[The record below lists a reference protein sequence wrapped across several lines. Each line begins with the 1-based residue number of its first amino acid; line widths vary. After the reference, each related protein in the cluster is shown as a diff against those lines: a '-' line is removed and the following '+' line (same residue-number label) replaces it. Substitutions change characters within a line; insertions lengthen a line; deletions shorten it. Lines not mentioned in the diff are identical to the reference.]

1 MVGVESIDFDINSS
15 LYEIN
20 KNRGCYYNYINGI
33 LYSGLPQY
41 LEGKVSI

>member
-20 KNRGCYYNYINGI
+20 KNRGCYYNCTNGT
-33 LYSGLPQY
+33 LSSGHPQY
-41 LEGKVSI
+41 